1 MEVKNLEGFVN
12 RLFSYLKHHL
22 VEGQHCN
29 DSDNEEGQVGG
40 NELPFDESYSHTL
53 ESTFRIV

>member
-1 MEVKNLEGFVN
+1 MGVKNLEGFVN
-12 RLFSYLKHHL
+12 RLFSYLKHSL

-29 DSDNEEGQVGG
+29 DSDNEEGQVD